1 METAEHIVSACSHWR
16 TNIMVERHDDVARVL
31 YSSLRRKYDVK
42 GEVNTHKPHVIDL
55 RVQEERK
62 IGKYGINSTLPQ
74 DTAVGSFYPGPNLR
88 SVLQKD
94 RMCRVDV
101 IPTVVGACGEVTPN
115 LRRDINALES
125 PDNTDVLIERIE
137 SAAVMGSNR
146 LVKCHLSN

>member
-1 METAEHIVSACSHWR
+1 MGLT
-16 TNIMVERHDDVARVL
+16 VL
-31 YSSLRRKYDVK
+31 CL
-42 GEVNTHKPHVIDL
+42 
-55 RVQEERK
+55 K
-62 IGKYGINSTLPQ
+62 I
-74 DTAVGSFYPGPNLR
+74 R
-88 SVLQKD
+88 
-94 RMCRVDV
+94 RVDV